1 MKIIEQELEEKK
13 SKAVGEK
20 KGKESEV
27 GDGTVKQMEEKEKKM
42 EASGEKRTRG
52 RGVGKLPTG

>member
-1 MKIIEQELEEKK
+1 MHLSHRLRRQKNKV
-13 SKAVGEK
+13 VGEK